1 MASMGKKSVKKK
13 GKNKKA
19 SCPTRNENSP
29 KETRK
34 KQEQQ
39 KKGKLARPNLVIGL
53 TGPFGS
59 GCGEMRKVLKG
70 LKLHAFKISDDIRG
84 ELRKKSEL
92 IEKGK
97 QNWRK
102 VLQDHGNKKRKEDR
116 GYWINKVVER
126 ISAADIGDDEVVIDG
141 FRNFQEVQEI
151 RKIYP
156 NLFLVAICAEK
167 NERWQR
173 VKNDYEGRYNEFER
187 DDRRDRSEDF
197 DWGQGVQKCVDD
209 ADYVY
214 YNNESFFVYPQGK
227 EEPNSDKIGR
237 TLQKQAKEF
246 VSLMQEVEGCRG
258 PNPEEV
264 QMAVAYAQSNSSKCR
279 KRHVGAVITI
289 KRNGQEFPISMGFNE
304 NPPRVPT
311 CYDLQVCC
319 KDEDMAAK
327 LKARGRSIHCPSCG
341 IHHTDLSEPWLC
353 ECGENLKECLYPNR
367 NMELCTAIH
376 AEERAILSLGGR
388 SSTDGRFY
396 VTTFPCFQCAR
407 LIIDARIGEV
417 MYVEAYPT
425 KETAEFLEKNGV
437 KVTPFIGFTARA
449 FFRVFKKVD

>member
-1 MASMGKKSVKKK
+1 MQHAPQEMKTTQKKPR
-13 GKNKKA
+13 KNQK
-19 SCPTRNENSP
+19 RNEEVS
-29 KETRK
+29 
-34 KQEQQ
+34 
-39 KKGKLARPNLVIGL
+39 LARPSLVIGL

-59 GCGEMRKVLKG
+59 GCGEMRKVLEG
-70 LKLHAFKISDDIRG
+70 LKFHSFKISDDIRE
-84 ELRKKSEL
+84 ELKGTNEL
-92 IEKGK
+92 IAKGK
-97 QNWRK
+97 PNWRK
-102 VLQDHGNKKRKEDR
+102 VLQDHGNKQRKKDLC
-116 GYWINKVVER
+116 YWIKKVGNR
-126 ISAADIGDDEVVIDG
+126 ISAVGIGDDKVVIDG

-156 NLFLVAICAEK
+156 EFFLVAICAEK

-173 VKNDYEGRYNEFER
+173 VKNDYKGRYNEFER

-227 EEPNSDKIGR
+227 EEPNSDKIER
-237 TLQKQAKEF
+237 TLQKQAEEF
-246 VSLMQEVEGCRG
+246 VSLMQGINGCRG

-264 QMAVAYAQSNSSKCR
+264 QMAAAYAQSNSSTCS

-289 KRNGQEFPISMGFNE
+289 KRNGKEFPISMGFND

-311 CYDLQVCC
+311 CYDLKVCC

-327 LKARGRSIHCPSCG
+327 LKARGRSIYCPSCG
-341 IHHTDLSEPWLC
+341 KYHKDLSEPWLC
-353 ECGENLKECLYPNR
+353 ECGENLKEFLYPNR

-388 SSTDGRFY
+388 SGDGGRLY
-396 VTTFPCFQCAR
+396 ATTFPCFQCAR
-407 LIIDARIGEV
+407 LILDAGIKKV
-417 MYVEAYPT
+417 VYVEAYPM
-425 KETAEFLEKNGV
+425 KETTEFLEKNEV
-437 KVTPFIGFTARA
+437 KVTPFNGFTARA
-449 FFRVFKKVD
+449 FFRVFKKVN

>member
-1 MASMGKKSVKKK
+1 MANIGSKSVKKK
-13 GKNKKA
+13 AKNKTAGRPRESKKG
-19 SCPTRNENSP
+19 P
-29 KETRK
+29 KETKK

-39 KKGKLARPNLVIGL
+39 KKDKLARPNLVIGL

-59 GCGEMRKVLKG
+59 GCGEMRKVLES
-70 LKLHAFKISDDIRG
+70 LNFHAFKISDDIRG
-84 ELRKKSEL
+84 ELNRTGEL

-102 VLQDHGNKKRKEDR
+102 VLQDHGNKKRKEDQS
-116 GYWINKVVER
+116 YWINKVVGR
-126 ISAADIGDDEVVIDG
+126 INEANIGNDKVVIDG
-141 FRNFQEVQEI
+141 FRNFQEVQKI
-151 RKIYP
+151 REIYP
-156 NLFLVAICAEK
+156 IFFLVAVCAEK

-173 VKNDYEGRYNEFER
+173 VKKDYDGYNEFER

-197 DWGQGVQKCVDD
+197 DWGQNVQKCVDD

-214 YNNESFFVYPQGK
+214 NNNENFFVYPQGE
-227 EEPNSDKIGR
+227 EEPNLDKIGR
-237 TLQKQAKEF
+237 TLEKQAEEF
-246 VSLMQEVEGCRG
+246 VGLMQEVEGCRG

-264 QMAVAYAQSNSSKCR
+264 QMAAAYAQSNSSKCR

-311 CYDLQVCC
+311 CYQLQVCC

-327 LKARGRSIHCPSCG
+327 LKARGRSICCPLCG
-341 IHHTDLSEPWLC
+341 KRHTDLSEPWLC

-388 SSTDGRFY
+388 SSMDGRLY
-396 VTTFPCFQCAR
+396 ATTFPCFQCAR
-407 LIIDARIGEV
+407 LIIDAGICEV
-417 MYVEAYPT
+417 VYVEAYPT

-437 KVTPFIGFTARA
+437 RVKPFIGFTARS
-449 FFRVFKKVD
+449 FFRVFKKID